1 MKSTFLKIFI
11 LAAFAFSTTEAT
23 AQTKAANTDA
33 DSYSAHQDG
42 WLVNLDEAYEI
53 SKKTGK
59 PILANFT
66 GSDWCGWCKRLSAN
80 VFVHDEFK
88 KWASDNVVLLELDYP
103 RRTQIP
109 TKYRQQNA
117 NLQRAFQ
124 VRGFPTIWVFN
135 LDKDANT
142 NQFNIEAL
150 GKTGYAKTVTDF
162 TSGVDQ
168 MITRK
173 EGE

>member
-1 MKSTFLKIFI
+1 MKNTFLKIFTI
-11 LAAFAFSTTEAT
+11 AFLTLSISTIY
-23 AQTKAANTDA
+23 AQTKSSD
-33 DSYSAHQDG
+33 YKAHQEG

-66 GSDWCGWCKRLSAN
+66 GSDWCGWCKRLSRN

-88 KWASDNVVLLELDYP
+88 KWASENVVLLELDFP

-109 TKYRQQNA
+109 QEYRSQNA
-117 NLQRAFQ
+117 SLQKAFG

-135 LDKDANT
+135 LDKNTDT

-150 GKTGYAKTVTDF
+150 GKTGYAKTVSDF
-162 TSGVDQ
+162 TSGVDKMLAKNAGQ
-168 MITRK
+168 
-173 EGE
+173 

>member
-1 MKSTFLKIFI
+1 MKSKILNILFLAVFTFTVSSVTGQEKQEY
-11 LAAFAFSTTEAT
+11 T
-23 AQTKAANTDA
+23 
-33 DSYSAHQDG
+33 AHQDG

-53 SKKTGK
+53 SKETGK

-88 KWASDNVVLLELDYP
+88 KWASENVVLLELDYP

-124 VRGFPTIWVFN
+124 VRGYPTIWVFN
-135 LDKDANT
+135 LDKDAET
-142 NQFNIEAL
+142 NQFNIKAL
-150 GKTGYAKTVTDF
+150 GKTGYAKTVEDF
-162 TSGVDQ
+162 TNGVDQ
-168 MITRK
+168 MIAQNA
-173 EGE
+173 GE